1 MSLNDPIAD
10 MLTRLRNAVR
20 AHKQVVSMPSSR
32 KKLAVLRIMHGE
44 GFIGEVKTAED
55 GGHKV
60 LSVALKYGEADE
72 PVINDIVMVSKPSLR
87 IYAGWQKL
95 PRVRDGLGIA
105 IISTSQGM
113 MTAESARDTKVG
125 GEIIC
130 KMW

>member
-1 MSLNDPIAD
+1 MSLNDPVAD

-20 AHKQVVSMPSSR
+20 AHKQVVGMPASR
-32 KKLAVLRIMHGE
+32 MKLDVLRIMYGE

-72 PVINDIVMVSKPSLR
+72 PVINDIEMVSKPSLR
-87 IYAGWQKL
+87 IYAGWREL

-105 IISTSQGM
+105 IVSTSQGM
-113 MTAESARDTKVG
+113 MTAESAREKKVG
-125 GEIIC
+125 GEVIC
-130 KMW
+130 KVW